1 MIKSSL
7 KDNYTKSTLSTNK
20 QNLEKLI
27 KFQISKPLEQELK
40 ISVINPIM
48 PNLSNQTPIK
58 SNLKTKNLNAV
69 VKEKTRRKPSDKLKL
84 SVSDPFNTEKK
95 NKTNF
100 GYVYSAG
107 GIPCRIL
114 HGSNKLKLKWDIE
127 PESNCLNY

>member
-27 KFQISKPLEQELK
+27 KFQNSKPVEQELK
-40 ISVINPIM
+40 ISVINPIS
-48 PNLSNQTPIK
+48 PNLSNQIPIK

-69 VKEKTRRKPSDKLKL
+69 VKDKTRRKPYDKLKL

-127 PESNCLNY
+127 PESNYLNY

>member
-58 SNLKTKNLNAV
+58 SNLKTKNLNA
-69 VKEKTRRKPSDKLKL
+69 
-84 SVSDPFNTEKK
+84 
-95 NKTNF
+95 
-100 GYVYSAG
+100 
-107 GIPCRIL
+107 PCT
-114 HGSNKLKLKWDIE
+114 HG
-127 PESNCLNY
+127 